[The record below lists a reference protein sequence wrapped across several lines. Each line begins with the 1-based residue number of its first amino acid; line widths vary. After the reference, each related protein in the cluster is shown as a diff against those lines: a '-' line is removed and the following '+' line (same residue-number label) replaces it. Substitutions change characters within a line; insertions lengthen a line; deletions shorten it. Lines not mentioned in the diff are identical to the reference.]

1 MSGEHISFVFVPI
14 VGVCSDRARMC
25 GAKTQLAARNRC
37 IPLARQSRL
46 VCVGLVDV
54 AYEVSATHGFRALGF
69 TDYAVRCAGFK
80 V

>member
-1 MSGEHISFVFVPI
+1 
-14 VGVCSDRARMC
+14 MC

-37 IPLARQSRL
+37 KLLARRSRL

>member
-1 MSGEHISFVFVPI
+1 MSGEHRSFVFVPI
-14 VGVCSDRARMC
+14 VGVCSARMC

-37 IPLARQSRL
+37 IPLARRSRL